1 MDFENFAERIKPL
14 YDFDTYV
21 KPKRDAKPVVRISVK
36 KGEMT
41 TRKVIK
47 TKFSQ
52 LNDKRFYFPN
62 AIISLPFGHNS
73 LTELDTFKRNKG
85 QRIESCFLKEKEKL
99 LELVKK
105 TLEKCPRLNFLNN
118 ILLQVVKVVPLKTIQ
133 FDKNTLFE
141 DYENKKNGIDF
152 ALNVE
157 WMNTEKIIHS
167 MESLKVTSS

>member
-1 MDFENFAERIKPL
+1 
-14 YDFDTYV
+14 
-21 KPKRDAKPVVRISVK
+21 
-36 KGEMT
+36 MT
-41 TRKVIK
+41 TYKVIK

-52 LNDKRFYFPN
+52 LNDKRFYFVN

-85 QRIESCFLKEKEKL
+85 QRIEWYFLKEKEKL
-99 LELVKK
+99 LGLEKK
-105 TLEKCPRLNFLNN
+105 TFEKCPRSNFLNN
-118 ILLQVVKVVPLKTIQ
+118 ILLQVVKVVLLKTIQ

-141 DYENKKNGIDF
+141 DCENKKNVIDF
-152 ALNVE
+152 VLDAE